1 MNYPIFPSQ
10 SAYGSFPAFPTTTY
24 QWGFSILGHYYGLS
38 VKIPDLAGIPE
49 WIAKILY
56 WCIGWIGALFKYLII
71 YSSVFL
77 VNSFDTAFNDL
88 IGIFNQ
94 AINFIQKLTSSMG
107 IFGIPIE
114 IALIAGITIIGILGV
129 SSLIKLGSKIM
140 EVL

>member
-1 MNYPIFPSQ
+1 MNYPIFPTN
-10 SAYGSFPAFPTTTY
+10 SAYGNFPAFPTYTY
-24 QWGFSILGHYYGLS
+24 KWGFSLLGHYFGLS

-49 WIAKILY
+49 WIAEILY
-56 WCIGWIGALFKYLII
+56 WGIGWIGALFKYLII
-71 YSSVFL
+71 YISVFL
-77 VNSFDTAFNDL
+77 VNSFDTVFNDL

-94 AINFIQKLTSSMG
+94 AIGFIQKLTSSMG

-114 IALIAGITIIGILGV
+114 IALIAGITILGILGI

>member
-1 MNYPIFPSQ
+1 MKYPIFPSQ
-10 SAYGSFPAFPTTTY
+10 SAYGNFPAFPTTTY

-49 WIAKILY
+49 WIAEILY
-56 WCIGWIGALFKYLII
+56 WGIGWIGALFKYLII
-71 YSSVFL
+71 YISVFL
-77 VNSFDTAFNDL
+77 VNTFDTAFNDL

-94 AINFIQKLTSSMG
+94 AIGFIQKLTSSMG

-114 IALIAGITIIGILGV
+114 IALIAGITILGILGI